1 MGKTFSTGLLTNGI
15 WQDSS
20 NNIGIGA
27 SANASFKLQVTG
39 ATNLTGA
46 LSGTSASF
54 TSGVTLATTSG
65 VLAINTTG
73 RPAGVGGGDNGKVWS
88 KQATSG
94 NYGIATI
101 ASATDS
107 FTYIGH
113 NGTDALLGTSYG
125 TTGAYTDLVIQTAD
139 LTRFRLSGSTGAATF
154 AAASG
159 GAITLTTNGSA
170 NNWTSAITGNSTTSQ
185 SYGLLIQAGTNST
198 DAALRV
204 RNQANSLD
212 WLFVRGDGQ
221 VGIGTTSPLNL
232 GSATNTVV
240 TVNAATGNSAAY
252 ALTIN
257 NVEQAYISSQASS
270 MAINNS
276 ANTPMIFA
284 TSNTERMRIAAGG
297 LVTVTGTGAGNTSE
311 GIFFKRTSNLAQG
324 GYISGNGGALQII
337 ATNEQNGLDGTTIFG
352 RFNGTT
358 VTESMTITAGGNV
371 GIGTTPNSWASG
383 TTALQIGTTGTLWNR
398 ASDGLF
404 VLGSNSFFNG
414 SADIQITTG
423 TSNRI
428 YFLNGGITFDRAV
441 STAAGSNT
449 PWQTSMTITS
459 GGCVAINNPSD
470 KSQPL
475 SVQGFIDNW
484 TAFLQANTA
493 TSQSFGPLIYGGSN
507 SNDWCIYAASA
518 GGTPYFRVRGDGATF
533 VAGSLSK
540 GSGSFRIDHPL
551 ESMSETHELV
561 HSFIEGPQADLIY
574 RGKLTLVN
582 GKAQANI
589 DEVSTMTNGTFEA
602 LCREVQCF
610 TTNESGW
617 DLVKGKVIGNIIYIE
632 SQNVNSTDEISWMV
646 IGERKDKHMID
657 TGWTDENGKVIV
669 EPLKIDEPEN
679 LPNNNKQ

>member
-1 MGKTFSTGLLTNGI
+1 MGLTQKLGTI
-15 WQDSS
+15 PLAVFTDSS
-20 NNIGIGA
+20 NNVGIGA
-27 SANASFKLQVTG
+27 AANASFKLQVTG

-46 LSGTSASF
+46 LTGTSASF

-88 KQATSG
+88 KQATTG

-139 LTRFRLSGSTGAATF
+139 VTRFRLSGSTGAATF
-154 AAASG
+154 TTANLGHSLTIQNTNSGYYSTSDYLDNAGSEKLIVGYANSGAGALASK
-159 GAITLTTNGSA
+159 AIIYGTSGVGLNFYTNGSTTAKMVIDTTGAATFSSSITSTAPSNALLHQFNGRSADNLGQILFYA
-170 NNWTSAITGNSTTSQ
+170 NNGSTLYSFMTSGSSEFILGTVTS
-185 SYGLLIQAGTNST
+185 I
-198 DAALRV
+198 
-204 RNQANSLD
+204 
-212 WLFVRGDGQ
+212 
-221 VGIGTTSPLNL
+221 PLNFYA
-232 GSATNTVV
+232 G
-240 TVNAATGNSAAY
+240 NA
-252 ALTIN
+252 
-257 NVEQAYISSQASS
+257 
-270 MAINNS
+270 
-276 ANTPMIFA
+276 
-284 TSNTERMRIAAGG
+284 ERMRI
-297 LVTVTGTGAGNTSE
+297 TS
-311 GIFFKRTSNLAQG
+311 
-324 GYISGNGGALQII
+324 
-337 ATNEQNGLDGTTIFG
+337 
-352 RFNGTT
+352 
-358 VTESMTITAGGNV
+358 GGNV

>member
-1 MGKTFSTGLLTNGI
+1 MGLTFRLGQVPLAIFT
-15 WQDSS
+15 DSS
-20 NNIGIGA
+20 NNVGIGA
-27 SANASFKLQVTG
+27 AANASFKLQVTG

-46 LSGTSASF
+46 LSGTSAAF
-54 TSGVTLATTSG
+54 
-65 VLAINTTG
+65 
-73 RPAGVGGGDNGKVWS
+73 
-88 KQATSG
+88 SG
-94 NYGIATI
+94 NGLFGGSTNAGNAGTFTLSVGVPGTTAGGLQLWAATNQSSFLQFGDGT
-101 ASATDS
+101 SAADN
-107 FTYIGH
+107 YRGYVGYNH
-113 NGTDALLGTSYG
+113 ATDALTLGSA
-125 TTGAYTDLVIQTAD
+125 GADK
-139 LTRFRLSGSTGAATF
+139 LTIASTGAATF
-154 AAASG
+154 SSSAAIN
-159 GAITLTTNGSA
+159 AIF
-170 NNWTSAITGNSTTSQ
+170 
-185 SYGLLIQAGTNST
+185 NST
-198 DAALRV
+198 DANGGYLAFR
-204 RNQANSLD
+204 RSGTD
-212 WLFVRGDGQ
+212 
-221 VGIGTTSPLNL
+221 IGYL
-232 GSATNTVV
+232 
-240 TVNAATGNSAAY
+240 GNSAQLGIGVLN
-252 ALTIN
+252 AL
-257 NVEQAYISSQASS
+257 EMRASNDLILS
-270 MAINNS
+270 
-276 ANTPMIFA
+276 T
-284 TSNTERMRIAAGG
+284 TSGLLRI
-297 LVTVTGTGAGNTSE
+297 TS
-311 GIFFKRTSNLAQG
+311 
-324 GYISGNGGALQII
+324 
-337 ATNEQNGLDGTTIFG
+337 
-352 RFNGTT
+352 
-358 VTESMTITAGGNV
+358 GGNV

>member
-1 MGKTFSTGLLTNGI
+1 MGLTQKLGTI
-15 WQDSS
+15 PLAVFTDSS

-27 SANASFKLQVTG
+27 AANASFKLQVTG

-46 LSGTSASF
+46 LTGTSASF

-88 KQATSG
+88 KQATTG

-139 LTRFRLSGSTGAATF
+139 VTRFRLSGSTGAATF
-154 AAASG
+154 TTANLGHSLTIQNTNSGYYSTSDYLDNAGSEKLIVGYANSGAGALASK
-159 GAITLTTNGSA
+159 AIIYGTSGVGLNFYTNGSTTAKMVIDTTGAATFSSSITSTAPSNALLHQFNGRSADNLGQILFYA
-170 NNWTSAITGNSTTSQ
+170 NNGSTLYSFMTSGSSEFILGTVTS
-185 SYGLLIQAGTNST
+185 I
-198 DAALRV
+198 
-204 RNQANSLD
+204 
-212 WLFVRGDGQ
+212 
-221 VGIGTTSPLNL
+221 PLNFYA
-232 GSATNTVV
+232 G
-240 TVNAATGNSAAY
+240 NA
-252 ALTIN
+252 
-257 NVEQAYISSQASS
+257 
-270 MAINNS
+270 
-276 ANTPMIFA
+276 
-284 TSNTERMRIAAGG
+284 ERMRI
-297 LVTVTGTGAGNTSE
+297 TS
-311 GIFFKRTSNLAQG
+311 
-324 GYISGNGGALQII
+324 
-337 ATNEQNGLDGTTIFG
+337 
-352 RFNGTT
+352 
-358 VTESMTITAGGNV
+358 GGNV